1 MTHTPNNYL
10 RGQVLPRRWKLLTD
24 RHLYVSLAIALVG
37 TSLTWTLPIRDLRIS
52 EIAGLALAY
61 SALSFGACV
70 TGAVLALSVGGAQQ
84 RQRWATTF
92 ADGSRFSS
100 LSELVF
106 VFTWA
111 AMSQLAVVVA
121 AGLGLVLGG
130 ELVVGPEHPF
140 KTHVVLL
147 FTAYWIG
154 AYALLGLV
162 TVVGTISQL
171 GVVDDTE
178 ARGNRDLS
186 GHERLRGPSDID
198 GEAPGSEGSS

>member
-10 RGQVLPRRWKLLTD
+10 RGQVLPRRWKLLSD
-24 RHLYVSLAIALVG
+24 RHLYLSLVIALVG
-37 TSLTWTLPIRDLRIS
+37 TSLSWALPIRDLRIS

-70 TGAVLALSVGGAQQ
+70 TGAVLALSVGSAEQ

-130 ELVVGPEHPF
+130 ELLVGPESPL
-140 KTHVVLL
+140 KTHVLLL
-147 FTAYWIG
+147 FSAYWIG
-154 AYALLGLV
+154 TYAVLGLV
-162 TVVGTISQL
+162 TVVSTISQL

-178 ARGNRDLS
+178 ARRNRDLQ
-186 GHERLRGPSDID
+186 GQEPSRDASED
-198 GEAPGSEGSS
+198 DPEAPDSGVSS